1 MPKHSVLK
9 FLHRTFEHRK
19 EFAFMTPRLWRIAVV
34 VILGAIMSV
43 LDTTIVNVALD
54 TLASDLNSSLDGIQW
69 VVTGY
74 MLALAAVIP
83 VTGWAAARFGARRLY
98 IISLALFTAGSALC
112 GFAWSAET
120 LIAAPV
126 LQGLGGGMLMP
137 IGQIILVRAAGPQN
151 MARVMSAIGVPI
163 ILAPVFGP
171 TLGGLLVEHAG
182 WQWIFF
188 VNLPV
193 GIAAVIAALRL
204 LPRDSA
210 APETAGRLDAT
221 GLALVASGLVG
232 ITYGLAESGV
242 AGSLLAGQVLVPFL
256 LGVALVVAFVIR
268 ALRIDNP
275 LLDVR
280 LYASK
285 AFASASVT
293 MFALGAALFG
303 AMVLMPLYFQLV
315 RGEDAVATGLLLA
328 PQGIGAALAM
338 VVSGRVTERLGGGL
352 TSLIG
357 GVITILATIPFVLI
371 EADTSFV
378 LISIAMIVRGF
389 GIGMSMM
396 PSMTAAYAVL
406 RPEQINDATPQ
417 LNVLQRVG
425 GSIGTAILT
434 VVLQSGISG
443 LAAPSPAG
451 VAGAFADTYLWVLG
465 ISLVAL
471 VPTIVLTVVERR
483 ARGSR
488 TALPADAALEAVA

>member
-1 MPKHSVLK
+1 MNPK
-9 FLHRTFEHRK
+9 
-19 EFAFMTPRLWRIAVV
+19 LWRIAVV

-54 TLASDLNSSLDGIQW
+54 TLSKELNSSLDGIQW

-98 IISLALFTAGSALC
+98 IISLVLFTAGSALC
-112 GFAWSAET
+112 GFAWSAES
-120 LIAAPV
+120 LIGARV

-137 IGQIILVRAAGPQN
+137 IGQMILVRAAGPQN

-204 LPRDSA
+204 LPRDVASPA
-210 APETAGRLDAT
+210 KAGRLDAI

-232 ITYGLAESGV
+232 ITYGLAESGT
-242 AGSLLAGQVLVPFL
+242 AGSLLADAVLVPFL
-256 LGVALVVAFVIR
+256 LGVALVAAFVVR

-280 LYASK
+280 LYANK
-285 AFASASVT
+285 AFAAASVT
-293 MFALGAALFG
+293 MTALGAALFG

-315 RGEDAVATGLLLA
+315 RGEDAVNTGLLLA

-338 VVSGRVTERLGGGL
+338 AFSGRVTERLGGGL

-357 GVITILATIPFVLI
+357 GIVTILATIPFVLI

-378 LISIAMIVRGF
+378 LISAAMIVRGF

-406 RPEQINDATPQ
+406 RPDQINDATPQ
-417 LNVLQRVG
+417 LSVLQRVG

-434 VVLQSGISG
+434 VVLSSGISG
-443 LAAPSPAG
+443 LGTPTPAG
-451 VAGAFADTYLWVLG
+451 IAGAFSDTYLWVLG

-471 VPTIVLTVVERR
+471 IPTIVLTVVERR
-483 ARGSR
+483 TRGSR

>member
-1 MPKHSVLK
+1 MNPK
-9 FLHRTFEHRK
+9 
-19 EFAFMTPRLWRIAVV
+19 LWRIAVV

-54 TLASDLNSSLDGIQW
+54 TLSKELNSSLDGIQW

-98 IISLALFTAGSALC
+98 IISLVLFTAGSALC
-112 GFAWSAET
+112 GFAWSAES
-120 LIAAPV
+120 LIGARV

-137 IGQIILVRAAGPQN
+137 IGQMILVRAAGPQN

-204 LPRDSA
+204 LPRDVASPA
-210 APETAGRLDAT
+210 KAGRLDAI

-232 ITYGLAESGV
+232 ITYGLAESGT
-242 AGSLLAGQVLVPFL
+242 AGSLLADAVLVPFL
-256 LGVALVVAFVIR
+256 LGVALVAAFVIR

-280 LYASK
+280 LYANK
-285 AFASASVT
+285 AFAAASVT
-293 MFALGAALFG
+293 MTALGAALFG

-315 RGEDAVATGLLLA
+315 RGEDAVNTGLLLA

-338 VVSGRVTERLGGGL
+338 AFSGRITERLGGGL

-357 GVITILATIPFVLI
+357 GIVTILATIPFVLI

-378 LISIAMIVRGF
+378 LISAAMIVRGF

-406 RPEQINDATPQ
+406 RPDQINDATPQ
-417 LNVLQRVG
+417 LSVLQRVG

-434 VVLQSGISG
+434 VVLSSGISG
-443 LAAPSPAG
+443 LGAPTPAG
-451 VAGAFADTYLWVLG
+451 IAGAFSDTYLWVLG

-471 VPTIVLTVVERR
+471 IPTIVLTVVERR
-483 ARGSR
+483 TRGSR

>member
-1 MPKHSVLK
+1 MNK
-9 FLHRTFEHRK
+9 T
-19 EFAFMTPRLWRIAVV
+19 LWPIAIV

-54 TLASDLNSSLDGIQW
+54 TLSKDLNAPLDSIQW

-98 IISLALFTAGSALC
+98 MISLVLFTAGSALC
-112 GFAWSAET
+112 GFAWNAET
-120 LIAAPV
+120 LIAARV

-137 IGQIILVRAAGPQN
+137 IGQMILVRAAGPKN

-171 TLGGLLVEHAG
+171 TLGGLLVQHAG

-188 VNLPV
+188 VNLPI
-193 GIAAVIAALRL
+193 GIAAVFAAIRL
-204 LPRDSA
+204 LPRDEASPA
-210 APETAGRLDAT
+210 RAGKLDAT
-221 GLALVASGLVG
+221 GLALVATGLVG
-232 ITYGLAESGV
+232 ITYGLAESGT
-242 AGSLLAGQVLVPFL
+242 AGSLLADSVMVPLL
-256 LGVALVVAFVIR
+256 LGIALVTAFVIR
-268 ALRIDNP
+268 ALKIDNP

-280 LYASK
+280 LYANR
-285 AFASASVT
+285 AFAAASVT
-293 MFALGAALFG
+293 MTALGAALFG

-315 RGEDAVATGLLLA
+315 RGEDAVHTGLLLA

-338 VVSGRVTERLGGGL
+338 ALSGRVTERLGGGL

-357 GVITILATIPFVLI
+357 GTITIFATIPFVLI
-371 EADTSFV
+371 EADTSFL
-378 LISIAMIVRGF
+378 LISAAMVVRGF

-406 RPEQINDATPQ
+406 RPDQINDATPQ

-425 GSIGTAILT
+425 GSIGTAILA

-443 LAAPSPAG
+443 LGTPTPAG
-451 VAGAFADTYLWVLG
+451 IAGAFGDTYYWVLG

-471 VPTIVLTVVERR
+471 LPTIVLATIERR
-483 ARGSR
+483 AKAS
-488 TALPADAALEAVA
+488 AEPLPAEIALEAVA